1 MSSYAK
7 AKTLAERAAWDFLEN
22 LPSDQYRPE
31 LVTILPGLVLGE
43 YICGGTSSSPALI
56 KSIIMNSMPGI
67 PRLAFATVD
76 MKDVV
81 QAHIKGLFEEE
92 AANQRFVVVKENVW
106 LVNICQMVRDAVPAE
121 YKDDI
126 QTVEMSKCPIYLVAL
141 FSSDA

>member
-1 MSSYAK
+1 MAEDPVLDETNWSNLESQQPMSSYAK
-7 AKTLAERAAWDFLEN
+7 AKTLAERAAWDFLEK

-67 PRLAFATVD
+67 PRLAFAAVD

-81 QAHIKGLFEEE
+81 
-92 AANQRFVVVKENVW
+92 
-106 LVNICQMVRDAVPAE
+106 
-121 YKDDI
+121 
-126 QTVEMSKCPIYLVAL
+126 
-141 FSSDA
+141 